1 MKTQEEAFVLGE
13 RKQVEI
19 SAEELEK
26 QECYIREVRR
36 INDEQREKA
45 GCAQKYMILT
55 YGCQMNEHDSEKMNF
70 MLSQMGYIPSDNI
83 RESDIVIF
91 NTCAV
96 RENAELKV
104 YGKLGHMKTIKK
116 IKPDV
121 KVMVCGCM
129 MQQQHVID
137 EIQKNHRHV
146 DAVFGT
152 HNYHKLPEFIYES
165 YNAKGTI
172 IDVWNIDGQ
181 VVEGLRSIRKF
192 DTKAY
197 VNITYGCNNFCTYC
211 IVPYTRGRE
220 RSRKPQDIIAE
231 IRALAKDGV
240 KEVTLLGQNVNS
252 YGKTLDEEYTFSRL
266 IRDINEIEGL
276 ERIRFMTS
284 HPKDLSD
291 ELIYAMRDCDKVCNY
306 LHLPIQ
312 SGSSRVLKKMNRH
325 YTKEQYLTLVE
336 KIRREIPDISFTT
349 DIIVGFPGETE
360 EDFQDTLD
368 VVRQVRYDSAFT
380 FIYSKRSGTPAAE
393 MSEQV
398 DDKIKHERL
407 ERLIALVNDIGAQI
421 NETYKDKT
429 VQVLVEGPSKTDK
442 TRLMGRTP
450 QSKLVNFDG
459 SDKLVGKLVS
469 VRINDPKRCSL
480 NGIVI

>member
-1 MKTQEEAFVLGE
+1 MKLYEEALVLGE

-19 SAEELEK
+19 SAHEIEK
-26 QECYIREVRR
+26 QEYYTREVRR
-36 INDEQREKA
+36 INDEQREKT
-45 GCAQKYMILT
+45 GRVRKYIVLT

-70 MLSQMGYIPSDNI
+70 MLSQMGYSPSDSI
-83 RESDIVIF
+83 READIVIF

-104 YGKLGHMKTIKK
+104 YGKLGHMKSIKR

-137 EIQKNHRHV
+137 EIKKSHRHV

-165 YNAKGTI
+165 YGSEKTI
-172 IDVWNIDGQ
+172 VDVWNIDGQ

-220 RSRKPQDIIAE
+220 RSRKPQDIISE
-231 IRALAKDGV
+231 IEMLAKDGV

-252 YGKTLDEEYTFSRL
+252 YGKTLEREYSFAQL
-266 IRDINEIEGL
+266 IRAVNEIDGI

-291 ELIYAMRDCDKVCNY
+291 ELIYAIRDCDKVCNY
-306 LHLPIQ
+306 LHLPVQ
-312 SGSSRVLKKMNRH
+312 SGSSRVLRKMNRH
-325 YTKEQYLTLVE
+325 YTKEQYLELVA
-336 KIRREIPDISFTT
+336 KIRKEIPDIAFTT

-393 MSEQV
+393 MPDQIDEG
-398 DDKIKHERL
+398 IKHERL
-407 ERLIALVNDIGAQI
+407 ERLMSLVNDISAQI
-421 NETYKDKT
+421 NETYRGET
-429 VQVLVEGPSKTDK
+429 VEVLVEGPSKTDK

-450 QSKLVNFDG
+450 QSKLVNFEG
-459 SDKLVGKLVS
+459 SEELVGKLVN
-469 VRINDPKRCSL
+469 VRIDDPKTFSL
-480 NGIVI
+480 CGIVL

>member
-1 MKTQEEAFVLGE
+1 MGE

-26 QECYIREVRR
+26 QEYYIREVRR

-45 GCAQKYMILT
+45 RCAPKYIILT

-83 RESDIVIF
+83 READIVIF

-129 MQQQHVID
+129 MQQQHIID
-137 EIQKNHRHV
+137 EIQKSHRHV

-152 HNYHKLPEFIYES
+152 HNYHKLPEFVYES
-165 YNAKGTI
+165 YSAKGTI

-220 RSRKPQDIIAE
+220 RSRKPHDIIAE

-349 DIIVGFPGETE
+349 DIIVGFPGEME

-380 FIYSKRSGTPAAE
+380 FIYSKRNGTPAAE

-398 DDKIKHERL
+398 DEKIKHERL

-421 NETYKDKT
+421 NETYRDKT
-429 VQVLVEGPSKTDK
+429 VQILVEGPSKTDK

-459 SDKLVGKLVS
+459 SDELVGKLVS